1 MKLKYYLRGMGI
13 GMILTAIIMGIALH
27 GRQETLSDAEIMA
40 RARELG
46 MIDSTVLSDYAAQGT
61 LGMTG
66 DNGNNA
72 DGSAGETVK
81 TVTQSGDV
89 PKRVVFESLDDR
101 QNAGSGSSAAAAS
114 GSSDSSQ
121 ASVSKS
127 AAAGKNDAAE
137 GASSSAQAATTA
149 SGIAASSAAT
159 AASSTNEKPAPA
171 EEEPAV
177 IMAEAAPAG
186 PQEAVTPTP
195 APEPTTTPE
204 PTPAQEPTP
213 APEPAPAP
221 EPTPAPEPA
230 PTPEPEPVVNGKSIS
245 VVSGMDSRAIS
256 SLLVQAGVVES
267 ASEFDQYLCNRHVDR
282 VLRSGTKIIPEG
294 ADWDTIVSVLTR

>member
-127 AAAGKNDAAE
+127 AAAGKNDAVE
-137 GASSSAQAATTA
+137 GASFSAQAATAT
-149 SGIAASSAAT
+149 SGTAASSAAT

-204 PTPAQEPTP
+204 PTPAQELTP
-213 APEPAPAP
+213 ASEPAPAP
-221 EPTPAPEPA
+221 EPTPA
-230 PTPEPEPVVNGKSIS
+230 PEPEPVVNGKSIS